1 MDISV
6 LSGAATAGAQ
16 PRSSSQSPSAS
27 TEGSFARRLEQAV
40 GQADRTQS
48 ATASDPSPRPSN
60 AAPAAVPAD
69 DTATATASTAASPAP
84 APAPAPDTHTPTG
97 ILPPPPLAEQLL
109 PVAAAVGTP
118 PDSLAA
124 IPTPQLDTLDEIRRR
139 LALIE
144 QAGQLPDA
152 AATAAAFATPPIQAT
167 PLVTRNAQA
176 PDASPNAPLDALSN
190 LAARNGSDPH
200 TQPAPQVAAA
210 ATQPTSAAT
219 TSTSTGSGAEPIQL
233 ENSFSM
239 PPRGEPTSTA
249 LFAPNSGT
257 LAPGTS
263 TPPVSPPLA
272 TLAAPLGSHDWQQ
285 GLGQQLLGLH
295 QRGEQHIE
303 LHLHPSDLGP
313 LSVSLKLGELGAQ
326 AQFLSAHAQVR
337 SAVEQAIPQLREAL
351 AAQGISLG
359 ETSVGEQHQPPRDQQ
374 AGGGSR
380 GLSSTT
386 PSESADSAQAPSMT
400 VQRLALGQ
408 VDLYA

>member
-27 TEGSFARRLEQAV
+27 TAGSFARRLEQAV
-40 GQADRTQS
+40 GQADRAQS

-60 AAPAAVPAD
+60 AAPAVAPAD
-69 DTATATASTAASPAP
+69 DAATATASTAASPAP
-84 APAPAPDTHTPTG
+84 APATHTPTD
-97 ILPPPPLAEQLL
+97 ILPPPLAEQPL
-109 PVAAAVGTP
+109 PDAAAVGIP

-152 AATAAAFATPPIQAT
+152 AATAAAFATPPTQAT

-219 TSTSTGSGAEPIQL
+219 TSTSTGSDAEPIQL

-249 LFAPNSGT
+249 LFAPNTGT
-257 LAPGTS
+257 LSPGTS
-263 TPPVSPPLA
+263 TPLVSPPLA

-374 AGGGSR
+374 AGGGSH